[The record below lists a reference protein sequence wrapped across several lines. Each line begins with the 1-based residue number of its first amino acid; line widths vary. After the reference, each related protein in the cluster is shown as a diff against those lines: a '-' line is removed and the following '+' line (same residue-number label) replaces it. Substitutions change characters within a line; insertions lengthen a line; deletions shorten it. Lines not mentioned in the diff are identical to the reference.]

1 MTIVLLS
8 LVYFL
13 SGAFLFYQAWVHWQL
28 MRASA
33 PEGGTRPALLPL
45 ALPPVVVQLP
55 LYNEPAV
62 VIRLLDA
69 VAALEWPVAL
79 EVQILDDST
88 DHTPQLV
95 GEWLANHRGPNRFTH
110 FRRSDRQ
117 GFKAG
122 ALAAA
127 PVPAEAVVAIFDADF
142 VPHRDFLV
150 RAVPRLV
157 APPLV
162 AAVQARWDHLNP
174 AQSIL
179 TSVQALNL
187 DAHFAVEQE
196 GRFRLGCWNSFNG
209 TAGVW
214 RQAAIEAAGGWS
226 HDTLAEDLD
235 LSIRA
240 QLAGWTIVYAD
251 DIGAP
256 AELPAAMPA
265 YLAQQRRWTQGGAAC
280 AAKHLRS
287 VRRHLPSGRLR
298 FHATAMLLASSIHI
312 PVWLMT
318 TASVPLLIEATR
330 FSNIPLRIGMIF
342 SLTLSMFV
350 ALYLIAARRRA
361 NTGHFP
367 LRMLAML
374 ALGSGTT
381 YHNAQAAL
389 AGWRRRQAE
398 FVRTPKAGAAAP
410 LSISRAGFAFSE
422 WTHVLWFGAG
432 VAWGIHSGEW
442 GLVPFHALIATG
454 YAWVAW
460 SR

>member
-1 MTIVLLS
+1 MTIALLS
-8 LVYFL
+8 AVYFAA
-13 SGAFLFYQAWVHWQL
+13 GAFLFYQAWVHWQL
-28 MRASA
+28 MRA
-33 PEGGTRPALLPL
+33 PASEATANPRELPP

-55 LYNEPAV
+55 LFNEPSV

-69 VAALEWPVAL
+69 VAELDWPDPL
-79 EVQILDDST
+79 SVQILDDST
-88 DHTPQLV
+88 DHTSQLV
-95 GEWLANHRGPNRFTH
+95 GEWLAQPRGPHRFTH
-110 FRRSDRQ
+110 LQRTDRK

-127 PVPAEAVVAIFDADF
+127 AVPPDALVAIFDADF
-142 VPHRDFLV
+142 VPAPSFLR
-150 RAVPRLV
+150 RAIPRLLEN
-157 APPLV
+157 PR
-162 AAVQARWDHLNP
+162 AAAIQARWDHLNP
-174 AQSIL
+174 AASPL

-196 GRFRLGCWNSFNG
+196 GRSRLGYWNSFNG

-214 RQAAIEAAGGWS
+214 RQAAIADAGGWS
-226 HDTLAEDLD
+226 HDMLAEDLD

-240 QLAGWTIVYAD
+240 QLAGWPIVYAD

-265 YLAQQRRWTQGGAAC
+265 YLSQQRRWTQGGAAC

-287 VRRHLPSGRLR
+287 VRQHLPPGRER

-330 FSNIPLRIGMIF
+330 SSNLPLRIGIIF

-350 ALYLIAARRRA
+350 ALYLTAARRRC
-361 NTGHFP
+361 NTKHFP
-367 LRMLAML
+367 WRMLAML

-381 YHNAQAAL
+381 FHNAKAVL
-389 AGWRRRQAE
+389 AGWRRRDAE
-398 FVRTPKAGAAAP
+398 FVRTPKAGAVEP
-410 LSISRAGFAFSE
+410 LRISRAGFALSE

-460 SR
+460 AR

>member
-1 MTIVLLS
+1 MTIAILS
-8 LVYFL
+8 VVYFAA
-13 SGAFLFYQAWVHWQL
+13 GAFLFYQAWVHGQL
-28 MRASA
+28 MRA
-33 PEGGTRPALLPL
+33 PASKKATDQPLPRV
-45 ALPPVVVQLP
+45 LPPVVVQLP
-55 LYNEPAV
+55 LYNEPSV

-69 VAALEWPVAL
+69 VAGLDWPVPL
-79 EVQILDDST
+79 SVQILDDST
-88 DHTPQLV
+88 DHTSTLV
-95 GEWLANHRGPNRFTH
+95 GEWLAQHNGTH
-110 FRRSDRQ
+110 QFAHIQRADRS

-127 PVPAEAVVAIFDADF
+127 RVPADALIANFDADF
-142 VPHRDFLV
+142 VPDPSFL
-150 RAVPRLV
+150 RLAIPRLL
-157 APPLV
+157 ASPQI
-162 AAVQARWDHLNP
+162 AAIQARWDHINRDASP
-174 AQSIL
+174 L
-179 TSVQALNL
+179 TTVQALNL

-196 GRFRLGCWNSFNG
+196 GRSRLGCWNSFNG

-214 RQAAIEAAGGWS
+214 RQQAIQAAGGWS

-240 QLAGWTIVYAD
+240 QLAGWSIDYAD

-256 AELPAAMPA
+256 AELPDAMSA
-265 YLAQQRRWTQGGAAC
+265 YLSQQRRWTQGGAAC
-280 AAKHLRS
+280 AAKHLRN
-287 VRRHLPSGRLR
+287 VRNHLPPGRQR

-330 FSNIPLRIGMIF
+330 SSNLPLRIGIIF

-350 ALYLIAARRRA
+350 ALYFTAARRRA
-361 NTGHFP
+361 HTRHF
-367 LRMLAML
+367 LWRMIAML

-381 YHNAQAAL
+381 FHNAKAAL
-389 AGWRRRQAE
+389 AGWRRREAE
-398 FVRTPKAGAAAP
+398 FVRTPKAGAAEPVRIA
-410 LSISRAGFAFSE
+410 RAGFALSE
-422 WTHVLWFGAG
+422 WTHVLWFSAG

-460 SR
+460 AR

>member
-1 MTIVLLS
+1 MTIALLS
-8 LVYFL
+8 ALYFA
-13 SGAFLFYQAWVHWQL
+13 SGAFLFFQAWVHWQL
-28 MRASA
+28 MRAPA
-33 PEGGTRPALLPL
+33 QETRSNLPPL
-45 ALPPVVVQLP
+45 PPALPPVVVQLP
-55 LYNEPAV
+55 LYNEPSV
-62 VIRLLDA
+62 VIRLLES
-69 VAALEWPVAL
+69 VADLDWPVAL

-88 DHTPQLV
+88 DHTSDLV
-95 GEWLANHRGPNRFTH
+95 GEWLTSHQGSHRFTH
-110 FRRSDRQ
+110 LQRSDRT

-127 PVPAEAVVAIFDADF
+127 TVPTDALIAIFDADF
-142 VPHRDFLV
+142 VPDSSFIQ
-150 RAVPRLV
+150 RAVPNLL
-157 APPLV
+157 ANSEV
-162 AAVQARWDHLNP
+162 AAIQARWDHLNP
-174 AQSIL
+174 EQSPL
-179 TSVQALNL
+179 TAVQALNL

-196 GRFRLGCWNSFNG
+196 GRARLGCWNSFNG

-214 RQAAIEAAGGWS
+214 RQAAIADAGGWS

-240 QLAGWTIVYAD
+240 QLAGWTILYAD
-251 DIGAP
+251 DLGAP

-287 VRRHLPSGRLR
+287 VRQHLPPGRQR

-318 TASVPLLIEATR
+318 TASVPLLVEATR
-330 FSNIPLRIGMIF
+330 SSNLPLRIGIIF

-350 ALYLIAARRRA
+350 ALYYTAARRRS
-361 NTGHFP
+361 NTKHFP
-367 LRMLAML
+367 WRMLAML

-381 YHNAQAAL
+381 FHNAQAAL
-389 AGWRRRQAE
+389 DGWRRREAE
-398 FVRTPKAGAAAP
+398 FVRTPKAGAAEP
-410 LSISRAGFAFSE
+410 LRVARAGFALSE

-460 SR
+460 AR